1 MRSRRNFLKIL
12 YICGCVSLLSGCD
25 RPDTVSES
33 TNHLQETDEIVF
45 GASEMY
51 ETYSISDSG
60 ILYGKNN
67 TIRYY
72 DCEVDEEYILC
83 SRVNCSHSNEECSAW
98 YKSYGI
104 AGIAFYKEK
113 IWYIKENETKN
124 TWELIS
130 MNVTGEEQQVKAS
143 LDIGNAIGD
152 SWILNTIYDVYYTD
166 DKAIVCMEYVYVNNE
181 MEDELDMD
189 RMQFKIISLE
199 DGSVTTV
206 NEIVN
211 NTEEYSLEG
220 VSKDVLMFM
229 VRENQIKML
238 TEKEFQ
244 QAYLAGEFPK
254 GTFSAK
260 NEQDLYFEYTSKWY
274 PANCSPTEKYIYY
287 NLKTQEKTVLEESP
301 AMLTFDD
308 DGYQIG
314 ELPKYIFLGV
324 YDDNFL
330 VSEPD
335 WNGISRIFLWN
346 VKNGNKEEVLLI
358 EDGGTLSRETGNAN
372 QNVYDDGKFLYCKYE
387 NEDKAVIYQYDIETA
402 TSKEL
407 FEDKRNIT
415 FRIINDTKKEFIGK
429 KYTDFGYSLYRI
441 NKEDYYAGKME
452 KMKKLK
458 L

>member
-1 MRSRRNFLKIL
+1 MRSRRNFFKIL

-220 VSKDVLMFM
+220 ISKDVLMFM

-254 GTFSAK
+254 GTFS
-260 NEQDLYFEYTSKWY
+260 
-274 PANCSPTEKYIYY
+274 EK
-287 NLKTQEKTVLEESP
+287 K
-301 AMLTFDD
+301 
-308 DGYQIG
+308 
-314 ELPKYIFLGV
+314 
-324 YDDNFL
+324 
-330 VSEPD
+330 
-335 WNGISRIFLWN
+335 
-346 VKNGNKEEVLLI
+346 
-358 EDGGTLSRETGNAN
+358 
-372 QNVYDDGKFLYCKYE
+372 
-387 NEDKAVIYQYDIETA
+387 
-402 TSKEL
+402 
-407 FEDKRNIT
+407 
-415 FRIINDTKKEFIGK
+415 
-429 KYTDFGYSLYRI
+429 
-441 NKEDYYAGKME
+441 
-452 KMKKLK
+452 
-458 L
+458 